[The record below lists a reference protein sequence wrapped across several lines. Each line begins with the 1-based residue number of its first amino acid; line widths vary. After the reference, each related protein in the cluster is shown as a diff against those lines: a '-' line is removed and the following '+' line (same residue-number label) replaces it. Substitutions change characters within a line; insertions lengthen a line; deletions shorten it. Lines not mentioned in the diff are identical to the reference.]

1 MTYALYYYDMC
12 PFCQMVL
19 RTLPGLKV
27 DVEKRN
33 VQKNPAFR
41 KQQQQATGRTT
52 VPCLL
57 ITDDQGKEEWMF
69 ESADIIRYLKS
80 L

>member
-1 MTYALYYYDMC
+1 MKYSLYYHNMC
-12 PFCQMVL
+12 PFCLRVL
-19 RTLPGLKV
+19 SALPGIKV
-27 DVEKRN
+27 NVEKRDVMRN
-33 VQKNPAFR
+33 QQYR
-41 KQQQQATGRTT
+41 QQQQKATGRTT

-57 ITDDQGKEEWMF
+57 IEDDQGKEQWMY

>member
-1 MTYALYYYDMC
+1 MKYALHYYDTC
-12 PFCQMVL
+12 PFCQRVL
-19 RTLPGLKV
+19 AVLPDLKV
-27 DVEKRN
+27 PVEKRN
-33 VQKNPAFR
+33 VMQNRDWA
-41 KQQQQATGRTT
+41 KQQAQATGRTT

-57 ITDDQGKEEWMF
+57 ITDDNGKETWLY